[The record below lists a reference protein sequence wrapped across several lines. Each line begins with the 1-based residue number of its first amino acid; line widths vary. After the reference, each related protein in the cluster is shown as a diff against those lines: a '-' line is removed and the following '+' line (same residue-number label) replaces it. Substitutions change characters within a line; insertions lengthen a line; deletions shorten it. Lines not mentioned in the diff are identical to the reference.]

1 MLASRHIKR
10 EKASLSSLILFRGNP
25 YKSDGDASPKIKVE
39 PLMEPRTNKG
49 GLKLKTDL

>member
-1 MLASRHIKR
+1 MLASRDIKK
-10 EKASLSSLILFRGNP
+10 EKASLSSHYYSGGTP
-25 YKSDGDASPKIKVE
+25 YKSDGDAGQKIKVE